1 MSDARPEF
9 DAVVVGAG
17 PNGLT
22 AAAVL
27 LEAGWR
33 VLVVEAASTP
43 GGGTRSAELT
53 LPGFVHDVCSA
64 IHPLA
69 AASPAFRSLPLEG
82 HGVEWIHPD
91 VPVAHPIDGGRA
103 GILER
108 SVEATALRLGTDG
121 DAYRSLMAPL
131 VRHGDELAHSLL
143 SPLELPPK
151 HPLVLARFGIH
162 AIRSAQSLARRWSGD
177 EASGLFAGLAAHSIL
192 PLSAAGTGG
201 YGMFLG
207 VLAHH
212 VGWPMA
218 KGGSGAIAAALAS
231 IVVERGGVIECD
243 HPVSSLAELPPSK
256 ATVLDVTPAQV
267 IELGGDQVP
276 PRYRRALQ
284 RFRYGAGVFKVDWAL
299 DGPIPWTNPD
309 VAGAATVHVGGTMA
323 QVSRSEADAFA
334 GRHSERPFVL
344 VVQPSAFDPSRA
356 PEGRHTG
363 WAYCHVPAGSTLD
376 RTEAIEA
383 QVERFAPG
391 FRDRILARSVM
402 NTSDFS
408 SYNANYIGGDIAGG
422 LGTVRQVAFR
432 PVPSL
437 HPWVTPIDGVY
448 LCSASTP
455 PGGGVH
461 GMGGWH
467 AARAVLHRHPD

>member
-1 MSDARPEF
+1 MI
-9 DAVVVGAG
+9 VGAG

-22 AAAVL
+22 AAAIL

-53 LPGFVHDVCSA
+53 LAGFVHDVCSA

-69 AASPAFRSLPLEG
+69 VASPAFRSLPLER

-108 SVEATALRLGTDG
+108 SVEATAQRLGVDG
-121 DAYRSLMAPL
+121 DAYRSLMGPL
-131 VRHGDELAHSLL
+131 VRHGDALAQSLL
-143 SPLELPPK
+143 SPLELPPR
-151 HPLVLARFGIH
+151 HPLVLARFGVH
-162 AIRSAQSLARRWSGD
+162 AVRSAQSLARRWTSD
-177 EASGLFAGLAAHSIL
+177 EAGGLLAGLAAHSIL

-201 YGMFLG
+201 YGLFLG
-207 VLAHH
+207 ALAHH

-243 HPVSSLAELPPSK
+243 HRVSSLADLPAAK
-256 ATVLDVTPAQV
+256 ATVLDLTPAQV
-267 IELGGDQVP
+267 IALGGDRVP

-284 RFRYGAGVFKVDWAL
+284 RYRYGAGVFKIDWAL
-299 DGPIPWTNPD
+299 DGPIPWTHPD

-323 QVSRSEADAFA
+323 QVAASEADVAA
-334 GRHSERPFVL
+334 GRHSDRPFVL
-344 VVQPSAFDPSRA
+344 VVQPSSFDPSRA
-356 PEGRHTG
+356 PEGKHTG

-376 RTEAIEA
+376 RTDAIES

-391 FRDRILARSVM
+391 FRDRILARAVM
-402 NTSDFS
+402 NTSDLS
-408 SYNANYIGGDIAGG
+408 NYNANYIGGDIAGG
-422 LGTVRQVAFR
+422 LGSVRQVAFR

-467 AARAVLHRHPD
+467 AARAAIARNPG

>member
-1 MSDARPEF
+1 MSDPRPEF

-27 LEAGWR
+27 LGAGWR

-69 AASPAFRSLPLEG
+69 AASPAFRSLPLER

-108 SVEATALRLGTDG
+108 SVDATARRLGPDG
-121 DAYRSLMAPL
+121 DAYHSLMAPL
-131 VRHGDELAHSLL
+131 VRHGDALAHSLL

-207 VLAHH
+207 ALAHH

-218 KGGSGAIAAALAS
+218 KGGSGAIAAALTS

-243 HPVSSLAELPPSK
+243 HRVSSLADLPPAK
-256 ATVLDVTPAQV
+256 ATVLDLTPAQV
-267 IELGGDQVP
+267 IDLGGDQVP

-284 RFRYGAGVFKVDWAL
+284 RYRYGAGVFKIDWAL
-299 DGPIPWTNPD
+299 DGPIPWANPD

-323 QVSRSEADAFA
+323 EVSQSEAAAAA
-334 GRHSERPFVL
+334 GRHSDRPFVL
-344 VVQPSAFDPSRA
+344 VVQPSGFDPSRA

-376 RTEAIEA
+376 RTDVIES
-383 QVERFAPG
+383 QIERFAPG
-391 FRDRILARSVM
+391 FRDRILARAVM
-402 NTSDFS
+402 NTRDFS
-408 SYNANYIGGDIAGG
+408 AYNANYIGGDIAGG
-422 LGTVRQVAFR
+422 SGTVRQVAFR

-437 HPWVTPIDGVY
+437 HPWVTPIRGVY

-467 AARAVLHRHPD
+467 AARAALQRHPD

>member
-1 MSDARPEF
+1 M
-9 DAVVVGAG
+9 VVGAG

-27 LEAGWR
+27 LGAGWR

-69 AASPAFRSLPLEG
+69 AASPAFRSLPLER

-108 SVEATALRLGTDG
+108 SVDATARRLGPDG
-121 DAYRSLMAPL
+121 DAYHSLMAPL
-131 VRHGDELAHSLL
+131 VRHGDALAHSLL

-207 VLAHH
+207 ALAHH

-218 KGGSGAIAAALAS
+218 KGGSGAIAAALTS

-243 HPVSSLAELPPSK
+243 HRVSSLADLPPAK
-256 ATVLDVTPAQV
+256 ATVLDLTPAQV
-267 IELGGDQVP
+267 IDLGGDQVP

-284 RFRYGAGVFKVDWAL
+284 RYRYGAGVFKIDWAL
-299 DGPIPWTNPD
+299 DGPIPWANPD

-323 QVSRSEADAFA
+323 EVSQSEAAAAA
-334 GRHSERPFVL
+334 GRHSDRPFVL
-344 VVQPSAFDPSRA
+344 VVQPSGFDPSRA

-376 RTEAIEA
+376 RTDVIES
-383 QVERFAPG
+383 QIERFAPG
-391 FRDRILARSVM
+391 FRDRILARAVM
-402 NTSDFS
+402 NTRDFS
-408 SYNANYIGGDIAGG
+408 AYNANYIGGDIAGG

-437 HPWVTPIDGVY
+437 HPWVTPIRGVY

-467 AARAVLHRHPD
+467 AARAALQRHPD